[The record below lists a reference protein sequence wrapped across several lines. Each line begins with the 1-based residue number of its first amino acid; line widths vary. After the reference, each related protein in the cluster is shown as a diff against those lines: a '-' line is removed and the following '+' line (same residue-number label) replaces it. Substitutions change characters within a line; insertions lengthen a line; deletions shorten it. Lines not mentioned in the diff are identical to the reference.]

1 MAIINNLLKQVN
13 LLNCLLVVV
22 IIATIGLLLIPM
34 LTSKIAM
41 PSTAPAAVEPIK
53 SASAPPAVMP
63 PFQDYAIIT
72 EKNLFHPGRILPPL
86 KKVEEVPRP
95 EFVLYGTLV
104 TDFLRIAY
112 MTDNKQPRN
121 TPGRGKRQTAVK
133 LGETMSGY
141 ALLEVQPDRVVMAR
155 GDDRIEVLIIA
166 PGVKKNRG
174 ADGTV
179 AVPTKPGTPAAAP
192 AGVAPATPPAR
203 ALPPGALPPGGRT
216 LRSTPR
222 R

>member
-13 LLNCLLVVV
+13 LLNCILVVV

-34 LTSKIAM
+34 LTSKITM

-53 SASAPPAVMP
+53 SASVPPAVMP

-95 EFVLYGTLV
+95 DFVLYGTLV
-104 TDFLRIAY
+104 TDVLRIAY
-112 MTDNKQPRN
+112 MTDNKQPRT

-133 LGETMSGY
+133 IGETMSGY
-141 ALLEVQPDRVVMAR
+141 ALMDVQPDRVVMAR

-174 ADGTV
+174 ADSTV
-179 AVPTKPGTPAAAP
+179 AVPTKPGTPAP
-192 AGVAPATPPAR
+192 PPGVAPSTPPATVPVQQ
-203 ALPPGALPPGGRT
+203 PPGRT

>member
-1 MAIINNLLKQVN
+1 MAILNSLIKQVN
-13 LLNCLLVVV
+13 LLNCIIAVL

-34 LTSKIAM
+34 LTSKITM
-41 PSTAPAAVEPIK
+41 PSTAPAGVEPIK
-53 SASAPPAVMP
+53 SAAAPPVVMP

-104 TDFLRIAY
+104 TDVLRIAY

-141 ALLEVQPDRVVMAR
+141 ALMEVQPDRVVMAR

-166 PGVKKNRG
+166 PGVRKNRG
-174 ADGTV
+174 ADST
-179 AVPTKPGTPAAAP
+179 AAFPTKPGTPAVSPPGVAPGAPPAAP
-192 AGVAPATPPAR
+192 AR
-203 ALPPGALPPGGRT
+203 QLPPGRA

>member
-13 LLNCLLVVV
+13 LLNCILVVV
-22 IIATIGLLLIPM
+22 IIATVGLLLIPM
-34 LTSKIAM
+34 LTSKITM

-53 SASAPPAVMP
+53 SASGPPAVMP
-63 PFQDYAIIT
+63 PFQDYAIVT

-133 LGETMSGY
+133 VGETMSGY
-141 ALLEVQPDRVVMAR
+141 ALMEVLPDRVVMAR

-166 PGVKKNRG
+166 PGVRKNRG
-174 ADGTV
+174 ADSTV
-179 AVPTKPGTPAAAP
+179 AVPTKPGTPASLP
-192 AGVAPATPPAR
+192 PGVAASTPPAS
-203 ALPPGALPPGGRT
+203 APPKPVGRT

-222 R
+222 PGQR

>member
-1 MAIINNLLKQVN
+1 MTGMINNLLKQVN

-22 IIATIGLLLIPM
+22 IIATTGILIIPM
-34 LTSKIAM
+34 LTSKIPM

-53 SASAPPAVMP
+53 SASAPPVVMP

-104 TDFLRIAY
+104 TDVLRIAY

-141 ALLEVQPDRVVMAR
+141 ALMDVQPDRVVMGR
-155 GDDRIEVLIIA
+155 GDDKIEVLIFA
-166 PGVKKNRG
+166 PGTRKNRG

-179 AVPTKPGTPAAAP
+179 SVPTKPGTPAAQP
-192 AGVAPATPPAR
+192 GVAPSAPPAS
-203 ALPPGALPPGGRT
+203 APPKPVGRT

-222 R
+222 PGQR

>member
-1 MAIINNLLKQVN
+1 
-13 LLNCLLVVV
+13 
-22 IIATIGLLLIPM
+22 
-34 LTSKIAM
+34 
-41 PSTAPAAVEPIK
+41 
-53 SASAPPAVMP
+53 MP

-95 EFVLYGTLV
+95 DFVLYGTLV

-133 LGETMSGY
+133 IGETMSGY
-141 ALLEVQPDRVVMAR
+141 VLKDVQPDRVVMAR
-155 GDDRIEVLIIA
+155 GDDKIEILIIA
-166 PGVKKNRG
+166 PGVRKNRG
-174 ADGTV
+174 ADGNAPIPV
-179 AVPTKPGTPAAAP
+179 KPGTPAASPPGGAP
-192 AGVAPATPPAR
+192 GSAPEVSAPAR
-203 ALPPGALPPGGRT
+203 ALPPGAMPPGRT

-222 R
+222 PGQR